1 MSSSFRKKYK
11 KAAKILCACGLG
23 WILRYEISIILLFIA
38 IILLFLCAIF
48 WFPSTLLIIIIFLL
62 FLTFLGLTFWI

>member
-1 MSSSFRKKYK
+1 
-11 KAAKILCACGLG
+11 
-23 WILRYEISIILLFIA
+23 LLFIA